1 MASTTRDTRL
11 PFDPFTRITSPA
23 SISVRTRAIRSSGA
37 SALSPRAD
45 LRRLVRGERELP
57 VLDGWRRA
65 LVGERLLECLGGECA
80 AGPAQEPVAKGDS
93 VSSS

>member
-1 MASTTRDTRL
+1 MTKEETRL
-11 PFDPFTRITSPA
+11 AKRLGRVVDECAEAAGIA
-23 SISVRTRAIRSSGA
+23 A